1 MSVDK
6 VDWERLS
13 DLKAAWQQACDTG
26 PSSEATAAYQRYSR
40 EVTIAFPAIKAEREA
55 LVGPLNDTAVRAAIV
70 ALGQRETQTYRTQYG
85 LRVGDPEDG
94 FEELRSQYG
103 DKGLSEWE
111 DDVRTA
117 VGAYLKALKEQ
128 SHDG

>member
-55 LVGPLNDTAVRAAIV
+55 LARKVRALEEALTPSDDTKV
-70 ALGQRETQTYRTQYG
+70 AYMSEVRCDSYAAG
-85 LRVGDPEDG
+85 LPDHFVPWVSIKNTM
-94 FEELRSQYG
+94 SQI
-103 DKGLSEWE
+103 
-111 DDVRTA
+111 RIFA
-117 VGAYLKALKEQ
+117 ALKEQ